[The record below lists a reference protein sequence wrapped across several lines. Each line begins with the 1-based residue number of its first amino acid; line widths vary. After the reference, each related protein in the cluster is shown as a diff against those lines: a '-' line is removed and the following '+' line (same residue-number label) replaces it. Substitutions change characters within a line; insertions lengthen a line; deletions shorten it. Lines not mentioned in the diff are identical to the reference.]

1 MLLREF
7 LHKAPVTVP
16 PECTVQEAAGLMA
29 SDGVGCVVVVSG
41 GEIRGILTDR
51 DISVRVM
58 ATGRPAT
65 TPVGEVMTVDPVTVE
80 GGGDIVDAYRALKD
94 REFRR
99 LPVLEEGELA
109 GIVTVDDL
117 LVGLVLEL
125 ASVISPVARDVVRP
139 ELSG

>member
-29 SDGVGCVVVVSG
+29 SHGVGCVVVVSG

-125 ASVISPVARDVVRP
+125 ASVISPVAREVVKP